1 MNIFTGKSGGFI
13 LAEDEKEYKTYV
25 ESDWAYTKYE
35 LIDEDDKQIFKI
47 HPVSGN
53 KNATREKRKYNLYF
67 YGVGSESELNI
78 LLDKKK
84 IDPIST
90 EFDEIKNALI
100 IRLPEISTVSVL
112 EVEIAAT
119 NSYSYKSIQGRIFNI
134 LNNAQIEYDLKTKV
148 MEAVRKYDSTNS
160 GKVIGEIYSV
170 CDNEYVRGAVI
181 ELLSAK

>member
-1 MNIFTGKSGGFI
+1 MQHLTFSINGDRLVGLTGSEALK
-13 LAEDEKEYKTYV
+13 V
-25 ESDWAYTKYE
+25 W
-35 LIDEDDKQIFKI
+35 IFKALKTKRNFYEI
-47 HPVSGN
+47 HSDSYGN
-53 KNATREKRKYNLYF
+53 DLDVHIGTVYQ
-67 YGVGSESELNI
+67 ES
-78 LLDKKK
+78 
-84 IDPIST
+84 
-90 EFDEIKNALI
+90 IKNALI

-170 CDNEYVRGAVI
+170 CDNEYARGAVI